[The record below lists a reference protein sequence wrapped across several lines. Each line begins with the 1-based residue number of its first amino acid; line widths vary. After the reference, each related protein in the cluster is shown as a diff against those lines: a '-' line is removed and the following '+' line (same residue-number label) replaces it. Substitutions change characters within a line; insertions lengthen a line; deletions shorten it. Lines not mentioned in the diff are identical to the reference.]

1 MRSGPR
7 AALRGDAFAFANHN
21 MVGATVAA
29 KYRLREVIG
38 RGGNGTVYEA
48 WDEAMVRSVAVKMPT
63 IDPTHGDVPL
73 KRFLREAR
81 TAGAIAHPHVCAV
94 HDFGVLEDGTPY
106 LVMERLLGESL
117 ARRLRRKKKLT
128 VAEAV
133 NITVQ
138 LLSGMYG
145 AHMRRF
151 VHRDIKPGN
160 IFLARV
166 EGYSDFVKILDFGT
180 SKMIG
185 AKEEREEHD
194 AYKEELT
201 TVGMVLGTPYYMSP
215 EQVGGGELDGRADVY
230 SAGVVLY
237 EMLTGT
243 RPFTGENSQVVFMK
257 ILSADGLALRSLDSS
272 LPKAL
277 DAIIYKATRR
287 RMDDRHDAI
296 SLRKQLEAFARA
308 LPHATGDDEEPAP
321 STVDQAK
328 KTQEDLATLARVD
341 ELKNRFHELA
351 VLHRSDKKKR
361 PPGRASRDSDIPIV
375 YESESPPP
383 LSSAELADDLTE
395 QRPALALPEELDP
408 ERPGEDEGV
417 ESDAPPTKPRRNR
430 A

>member
-1 MRSGPR
+1 MRSETQ

-94 HDFGVLEDGTPY
+94 HDFGILGDGTPY

-185 AKEEREEHD
+185 AKEERAEHD

-201 TVGMVLGTPYYMSP
+201 IVGMVLGTPYYMSP

-237 EMLTGT
+237 EMLTGE
-243 RPFTGENSQVVFMK
+243 RPFTGENSQIVFMK
-257 ILSADGLALRSLDSS
+257 ILSADGLAIRSVDAS
-272 LPKAL
+272 LPKSLAE
-277 DAIIYKATRR
+277 IIYTATRR

-296 SLRKQLEAFARA
+296 SLRKQLEAFART
-308 LPHATGDDEEPAP
+308 LPTVMGDDEEPAL
-321 STVDQAK
+321 STLDQAK
-328 KTQEDLATLARVD
+328 KKQDDLATLARVD
-341 ELKNRFHELA
+341 ELKHRFHELA
-351 VLHRSDKKKR
+351 VLHRSDKKPASR
-361 PPGRASRDSDIPIV
+361 PSRDSDIPIV
-375 YESESPPP
+375 YEPDIPPP
-383 LSSAELADDLTE
+383 PSSSDFVDDLTE
-395 QRPALALPEELDP
+395 QRPSLTLPEEVDA
-408 ERPGEDEGV
+408 ERKSAGEGV
-417 ESDAPPTKPRRNR
+417 ESDAPPSKPRRHR